1 MVSQSTKSLRTP
13 KLDVPRITVFDLW
26 YTAHQERGVD
36 FTFAALEG
44 DTHDDWLMRNMALVA
59 YGVVHGRGRMSGKG
73 IRAGQLI
80 DSEGPYGVS
89 VAFDNQKQTLRV
101 ALFITE
107 DEDGNHREQGTA
119 DQDT

>member
-1 MVSQSTKSLRTP
+1 MSQSTKSLRTP

-44 DTHDDWLMRNMALVA
+44 DTHDDWLMRNMALVV
-59 YGVVHGRGRMSGKG
+59 YGVVYGRGLMKG
-73 IRAGQLI
+73 SVRYAGQLV
-80 DSEGPYGVS
+80 DSEGPYGIR
-89 VAFDNQKQTLRV
+89 VAFNNNRQTLRV
-101 ALFITE
+101 ALFLME